1 MVIGEF
7 FLQLM
12 AKFFTLQKQMKEN
25 LIRMVYCEMLG
36 HDASFGFMHAVKY
49 TERRKLMDKKLGIS
63 IVKLD
68 LN

>member
-1 MVIGEF
+1 
-7 FLQLM
+7 
-12 AKFFTLQKQMKEN
+12 MKEN